1 MQLITLILVGVVI
14 GLLARFLLPGKQKI
28 GLLWTMILGVLGAV
42 IGGVIAS
49 ALAVGSIFE
58 LNFFG
63 FLFAVIAAVVVLAV
77 AERSGLLA
85 SGRDDSERL
94 GRGRGA

>member
-1 MQLITLILVGVVI
+1 MQLIGLILVGVII

-28 GLLWTMILGVLGAV
+28 GLLWTMILGVVGAV

-49 ALAVGSIFE
+49 YLAVGGIFE

>member
-1 MQLITLILVGVVI
+1 MQLIGLILVGVVI

-63 FLFAVIAAVVVLAV
+63 FLFAVIAAVVVLGV

-85 SGRDDSERL
+85 KGDDSGRL
-94 GRGRGA
+94 GRGRA